1 MLSLSSSAS
10 ACVFS
15 EPSERERAEA
25 TTAKFGLGT
34 EGDEVEERG
43 REERDG
49 RHKEAETRQV
59 LSYQVDDRMCRL
71 ISLRFCLFVYL
82 NLQIWS
88 DH

>member
-15 EPSERERAEA
+15 EPSERERAEV
-25 TTAKFGLGT
+25 TTAKFGLGR
-34 EGDEVEERG
+34 EGGEGEERG

-49 RHKEAETRQV
+49 RHKAAETRQV